1 MRMHTGIRRAGAVF
15 SAITGLV
22 FYGFWVLVASG
33 AASYLADPDN
43 TANFVPALSSGLLFV
58 TIYWQFAPVISAGFG
73 ASLDLR
79 KLLAYPIPRGKLFT
93 VEVLLRLTGCAEM
106 LILLSGGVAGLLL
119 NPAYGAKASVFILA
133 GALIFAATN
142 ILCSTGA
149 RYLIERLF
157 QRSRLK
163 EALLFLLVIVAIA
176 PQVLFF
182 LNLRKS
188 VLLRFAPSQIFWPW
202 AAIARLMLRQPI
214 MLSAGVSLLYL
225 IAAWLFGRW
234 QFERSIRYDAGSLR
248 RTVKDSRRRGIAE
261 AFFRLPSRILSD
273 PLAALI
279 EKELRTLARIARFRM
294 AYAMSCF
301 FGLVL
306 FLPLLRDPHPD
317 SFMFRN
323 ALPLMALYG
332 LMMMGPITY
341 WNAFGFDRAAAQGY
355 FCWPIRF
362 RDALIAKNI
371 AVAFL
376 LMPQIVAISI
386 VGKVAHL
393 PWSPATFLETV
404 VVILIASLY
413 WFSVGNICSVRMP
426 RAMDPQKM
434 NQMAN
439 RVQAL
444 SIWTAPFL
452 LLPIAL
458 AYWARS
464 VFGSE
469 LVFSGILLVAA
480 MIGAIV
486 YKIGL
491 DSAAS
496 TACERREAILQQLGQ
511 SGGPVSAS

>member
-1 MRMHTGIRRAGAVF
+1 MRMRTGVRRAGAAF
-15 SAITGLV
+15 SVITGLV
-22 FYGFWVLVASG
+22 FYGFWTLLASG
-33 AASYLADPDN
+33 AASFFADPGN
-43 TANFVPALSSGLLFV
+43 APAFLPALSSGLLFV
-58 TIYWQFAPVISAGFG
+58 TIYWQLAPVISAGFG

-93 VEVLLRLTGCAEM
+93 VEVLLRLTSCAEM
-106 LILLSGGVAGLLL
+106 LIILAGGVAGLLR
-119 NPAYGAKASVFILA
+119 NPLYGAKASVFILG
-133 GALIFAATN
+133 GALMFTATN

-157 QRSRLK
+157 LRSRLK
-163 EALLFLLVIVAIA
+163 EAMLFLLVVVGIA
-176 PQVLFF
+176 PQVFLF
-182 LNLRKS
+182 LNVRKS
-188 VLLRFAPSQIFWPW
+188 MLLRFAPAQIFWPW

-225 IAAWLFGRW
+225 VAAWLFGRW
-234 QFERSIRYDAGSLR
+234 QFERSIGYDAGSLR
-248 RTVKDSRRRGIAE
+248 RSGKSSQSRGIAE
-261 AFFRLPSRILSD
+261 VFFRLPSRLLRD
-273 PLAALI
+273 PLAALV
-279 EKELRTLARIARFRM
+279 EKELRTLARISRFRM
-294 AYAMSCF
+294 AYAMSCV
-301 FGLVL
+301 FGIVL
-306 FLPLLRDPHPD
+306 FLPLLRDPRPD
-317 SFMFRN
+317 LFVFRN

-341 WNAFGFDRAAAQGY
+341 WNAFGFDRSAAQGY

-376 LMPQIVAISI
+376 LMPQMVAIPV
-386 VGKVAHL
+386 VGRVARL
-393 PWSPATFLETV
+393 PWSPAKFLETLV
-404 VVILIASLY
+404 VVLIASLY

-426 RAMDPQKM
+426 RAMDPERM

-444 SIWTAPFL
+444 TIWTAPFL

-458 AYWARS
+458 AYWAR
-464 VFGSE
+464 VVLESE

-480 MIGAIV
+480 MIGGVV
-486 YKIGL
+486 YKVGL

-496 TACERREAILQQLGQ
+496 TASDRREAILLRLAR
-511 SGGPVSAS
+511 SDGPVSVS

>member
-1 MRMHTGIRRAGAVF
+1 MRVRTGARRAGVVF
-15 SAITGLV
+15 SAITGLL
-22 FYGFWVLVASG
+22 FYGFWTLLATG
-33 AASYLADPDN
+33 AASYFADPDN
-43 TANFVPALSSGLLFV
+43 AAGFLPALSSGLLFV
-58 TIYWQFAPVISAGFG
+58 VIYWQFAPVITAGFG

-106 LILLSGGVAGLLL
+106 LILISGGVAGLLR

-133 GALIFAATN
+133 GALIFSATN

-163 EALLFLLVIVAIA
+163 EAMLFLLVLVAIA

-182 LNLRKS
+182 LHVRQS
-188 VLLRFAPSQIFWPW
+188 VLLRLAPSQIFWPW
-202 AAIARLMLRQPI
+202 AAIARLMLRQEA

-225 IAAWLFGRW
+225 IGAWLFGRW

-248 RTVKDSRRRGIAE
+248 RPVKGSRSRGIAE
-261 AFFRLPSRILSD
+261 MFFRLPSRILSD
-273 PLAALI
+273 PLAAMV

-306 FLPLLRDPHPD
+306 FLPLLRDPRPD
-317 SFMFRN
+317 SFLFRN

-341 WNAFGFDRAAAQGY
+341 WNAFGFDRTAAQGY

-386 VGKVAHL
+386 VCKAAHL
-393 PWSPATFLETV
+393 PWSAARCLETV

-444 SIWTAPFL
+444 TIWTAPFL

-469 LVFSGILLVAA
+469 LAFSGILLVAA
-480 MIGAIV
+480 LIGAIV

-511 SGGPVSAS
+511 SGGPVSDS